1 MEDTKLSTVPNIMQ
15 DSKVQENEKSSK
27 TLVIVLLLVI
37 FLQFGLLAYLFL
49 TERIVLNESEIEQE
63 STSLEESEDIYEKDT
78 IKEEKPTLLTYT
90 FDNSK
95 MATGYTFKYPDNW
108 EITKEDT
115 TCGLDPVSNT
125 EICTNHRLILSNID
139 NPSYN
144 ITLEMCSE
152 CSPGAMC
159 LFPDS
164 DFDKEY
170 IDSMQ
175 GGVTFKEYEDFY
187 DGGFRRASEEVGES
201 EELTICKLEESG
213 NSQDYY
219 HSSIVNG
226 MSTVI
231 YGIEKNPDENILE
244 IMDSIVISMENI

>member
-1 MEDTKLSTVPNIMQ
+1 MEDTKPSTVPNIIQ

-27 TLVIVLLLVI
+27 TLIIVLLLVI

-108 EITKEDT
+108 EITTEDT

-125 EICTNHRLILSNID
+125 EICTYHELILSYID
-139 NPSYN
+139 NPSYY
-144 ITLEMCSE
+144 LSLQMCSE
-152 CSPGAMC
+152 CSPGFMC
-159 LFPDS
+159 IFS
-164 DFDKEY
+164 ES
-170 IDSMQ
+170 DSMAD
-175 GGVTFKEYEDFY
+175 GVTFEEYEEFY

-201 EELTICKLEESG
+201 EELTICKLEENGDSP
-213 NSQDYY
+213 DYY
-219 HSSIVNG
+219 HSGIVNG
-226 MSTVI
+226 MNRVK

-244 IMDSIVISMENI
+244 IMDSIVISLENIKR